1 MDNLI
6 KNFKFS
12 SLDEE
17 GKKKEKMYLIDV
29 IKSIKNKVK
38 DIENNKGK
46 VVEDKKD
53 ENIETQKMVIKIL

>member
-1 MDNLI
+1 M
-6 KNFKFS
+6 
-12 SLDEE
+12 DEE

-53 ENIETQKMVIKIL
+53 ENIETQKIGNKDSMRIKLLK